1 MPDKAEM
8 VVILLVGEAHCVC
21 SLKGNW
27 KVLLG
32 LAGEHTPAASFG
44 ESLNREKW
52 RDARS
57 ANNWVIVMGLLFSWW
72 LAPGGCLPC
81 WSGKLL
87 YALHIHM
94 VLWDKKTHFNLVTFI
109 FLILQIL
116 CVFTVDVYVS
126 SFQDPFHLFWK
137 LPFNIFWKINCLP
150 S

>member
-21 SLKGNW
+21 PLKGNW

-57 ANNWVIVMGLLFSWW
+57 ANN
-72 LAPGGCLPC
+72 
-81 WSGKLL
+81 
-87 YALHIHM
+87 
-94 VLWDKKTHFNLVTFI
+94 
-109 FLILQIL
+109 
-116 CVFTVDVYVS
+116 
-126 SFQDPFHLFWK
+126 
-137 LPFNIFWKINCLP
+137 
-150 S
+150 